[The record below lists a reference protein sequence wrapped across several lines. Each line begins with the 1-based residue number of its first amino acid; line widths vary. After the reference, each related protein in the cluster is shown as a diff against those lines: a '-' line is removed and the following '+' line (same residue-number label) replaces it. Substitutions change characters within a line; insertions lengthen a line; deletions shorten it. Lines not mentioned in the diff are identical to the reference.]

1 MKKFN
6 LVLVTTFRKHIE
18 VEANSEEEAID
29 LVSNDTDIYDSAT
42 ETLDFDSEVKI
53 EENNSSK
60 GV

>member
-29 LVSNDTDIYDSAT
+29 LVLNDTDMCYSAT
-42 ETLDFDSEVKI
+42 DTLDFDSEVEI
-53 EENNSSK
+53 EENNSLEEI
-60 GV
+60 